1 MNHTLEELVQSYL
14 RHLENKNFS
23 ALTVKSY
30 RTDLTEFLTFFQARR
45 QTQLD
50 QFTPAN
56 IRTFLASLQNNKHPA
71 RNTILRKIASLR
83 SFAAYLLRQGYLTKN
98 PFKLLPAPKRE
109 RLLPKFL
116 SEPETDR
123 LINTT
128 ANSKHFAARDK
139 ALFELMYSS
148 GLRRSEVTGLHI
160 KDVDFFNGIVKVF
173 GKGAKERLV
182 PVTDTALEAIKFYLA
197 CRKNPQPQEALFL
210 NKNGT
215 PLTGDGLAY
224 IFKNTAISSH
234 LARRVTPHSL
244 RHSFATHLLNNGCD
258 LRSLQEMLGHKSLA
272 ATQVYTH
279 VSLDKLKE
287 VYNHAHP
294 QNKRREL

>member
-1 MNHTLEELVQSYL
+1 MEKWVNAFLL
-14 RHLENKNFS
+14 HLQNKNFS
-23 ALTVKSY
+23 PHTLKSY
-30 RTDLTEFLTFFQARR
+30 RADLQDFLLFFKQRKQDDLR
-45 QTQLD
+45 Y
-50 QFTPAN
+50 FTSAN
-56 IRTFLASLQNNKHPA
+56 IRSFLASLQTQRQPA
-71 RNTILRKIASLR
+71 RNTVLRKIASLR
-83 SFAAYLLRQGYLTKN
+83 SLAAFLLAQGELERN

-109 RLLPKFL
+109 KILPKFL
-116 SEPETDR
+116 SVPETER
-123 LINTT
+123 LLE
-128 ANSKHFAARDK
+128 ASAHSKHFAARDK

-148 GLRRSEVTGLHI
+148 GLRRSEVTGLCV

-182 PVTDTALEAIKFYLA
+182 PVTDAALEAIKTYLA
-197 CRKNPQPQEALFL
+197 CRKNPQPDDALFL
-210 NKNGT
+210 NKNGKR
-215 PLTGDGLAY
+215 LTGDGLAY

-234 LARRVTPHSL
+234 LARKVTPHSL

-279 VSLDKLKE
+279 VSLEKLKS

-294 QNKRREL
+294 KSKE